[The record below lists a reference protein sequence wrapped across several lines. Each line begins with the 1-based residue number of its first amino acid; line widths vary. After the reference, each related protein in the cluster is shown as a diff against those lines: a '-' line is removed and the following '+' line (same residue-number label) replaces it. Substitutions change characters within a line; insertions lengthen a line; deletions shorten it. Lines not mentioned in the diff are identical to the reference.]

1 MVASL
6 ESELEAVSHNLVLR
20 GVEVN
25 ELQQQAKYLRVRF
38 EGFSRLPRRA
48 PQPPA
53 LSL

>member
-6 ESELEAVSHNLVLR
+6 ESELEAVSHSLVLR

-38 EGFSRLPRRA
+38 AVFPLCRVTTSASASRTI
-48 PQPPA
+48 
-53 LSL
+53 